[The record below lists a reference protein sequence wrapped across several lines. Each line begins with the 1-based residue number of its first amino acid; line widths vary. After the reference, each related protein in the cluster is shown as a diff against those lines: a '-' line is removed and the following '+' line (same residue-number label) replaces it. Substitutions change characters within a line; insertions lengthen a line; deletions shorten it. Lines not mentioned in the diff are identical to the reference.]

1 MKNIH
6 MKIYIILMFVSG
18 IFQLSIFNISWE
30 YFRIIQAIHI
40 LSSAV
45 VAIFL
50 LVPYVNKHT
59 YEYMIVKKAKSTSGV
74 ILGILLFMIIFSG
87 FYLFLVGNPGS
98 DIFGIYSFN
107 IHLYGSFIL
116 LFFLFTHAK
125 KRKISTS
132 TPLII
137 ALLIAVSYPNI
148 SYAKSSDKLTNIEL
162 EAGVNRYHNK
172 DWTSSA
178 KCKSCHEDI
187 FNQWAD
193 SNHRHMVGTNPYYMV
208 LENLAAEDKG
218 EDFRQWCMGCHNPSA
233 VTTGQTRTSHS
244 MNGNF
249 MPNVLFDSGSKNLID
264 EFKTH
269 GNSRLE
275 EGVSCITCHR
285 ITKTTSSGNS
295 SYSLDLSNRK
305 KYVFEDSTSNIGQ
318 WLSEKFINANPKAH
332 KDSYS
337 NPIYKESTYCASC
350 HDEFLPDSK
359 KEVVSTFKEWEKS
372 PFNNP
377 KDKSKHK
384 RCIDCHMTNMK
395 DNKFSPL
402 KGSSTTGGTI
412 KEDIKVHYFSG
423 SNHFLSGLKNKTNED
438 QTIQLLRTSA
448 ELDVDIKDGKIIVG
462 VKNVGAGHH
471 LPTGVSDFRELW
483 LDITLMDRDSNI
495 VFSSGKLKKD
505 GNLDNDARPFMKVF
519 GDENSKPVGL
529 LFWRYKKLLSDTRI
543 PAGKR
548 RVESFN
554 IANFENLLYPLKVV
568 VKLNFRIYPQW
579 VTDAVKRAYP
589 QLPNPPII
597 ILEEIKADYNSKL

>member
-1 MKNIH
+1 
-6 MKIYIILMFVSG
+6 MFVSG

-30 YFRIIQAIHI
+30 YFRMIQAVHI
-40 LSSAV
+40 LSSAF

-74 ILGILLFMIIFSG
+74 ILGVLLFMIIASG

-98 DIFGIYSFN
+98 DILGIYSFN

-116 LFFLFTHAK
+116 LFFLFSHAR
-125 KRKISTS
+125 KRKTS
-132 TPLII
+132 TPLVIML
-137 ALLIAVSYPNI
+137 LLIGTSYPNI
-148 SYAKSSDKLTNIEL
+148 SYAKSSNKLTNIEL
-162 EAGVNRYHNK
+162 EAGVDRYHNG

-193 SNHRHMVGTNPYYMV
+193 SNHRHLVGTNPYYMV
-208 LENLAAEDKG
+208 MENLAG
-218 EDFRQWCMGCHNPSA
+218 EDMGDEFRQWCMGCHNPSA
-233 VTTGQTRTSHS
+233 VTTKQKRTSHG

-285 ITKTTSSGNS
+285 ITKTTSNGNS
-295 SYSLDLSNRK
+295 SYSLDLTNRK
-305 KYVFEDSTSNIGQ
+305 KYVFEESNSDIEQ

-332 KDSYS
+332 KESYS
-337 NPIYKESTYCASC
+337 NKLYKESAYCASC

-377 KDKSKHK
+377 KDPSKHK
-384 RCIDCHMTNMK
+384 SCIDCHMTNMK

-402 KGSSTTGGTI
+402 KGTSTTGGKI
-412 KEDIKVHYFSG
+412 KDDIKVHYFSG

-448 ELDVDIKDGKIIVG
+448 ELDVDIKNGKIVVG

-483 LDITLMDRDSNI
+483 LDITLRDKDSNI
-495 VFSSGKLKKD
+495 VFSSGKLKDD
-505 GNLDNDARPFMKVF
+505 GNLNTDARPFMKIF
-519 GDENSKPVGL
+519 GDKNSKPVGL
-529 LFWRYKKLLSDTRI
+529 LFWRYKNLLSDTRI

-554 IANFENLLYPLKVV
+554 IANFENLKHPLEVV

-579 VTDAVKRAYP
+579 VTDAVRRAYP

-597 ILEEIKADYNSKL
+597 MLEKIQKKF